1 MFFCFYFFYLQALTV
16 TKRCS
21 ERGQFL
27 GWPRVAIV
35 IVCLESFLTITL
47 VILIL
52 QLMVVFH
59 GSTIV
64 LSTSTVYETMVLIKS
79 KLKWNGDFRST
90 RYGTG
95 REDSKAELPTE
106 EKVPDLRRQEKP
118 ININRL
124 FRATS

>member
-1 MFFCFYFFYLQALTV
+1 M
-16 TKRCS
+16 R
-21 ERGQFL
+21 
-27 GWPRVAIV
+27 
-35 IVCLESFLTITL
+35 LEPFLTITL

-118 ININRL
+118 INVNRL
-124 FRATS
+124 FRATSSIVGKVVIWLFKTIQ